1 MHELLP
7 SLKGN
12 TKKQTGRVSLSVKS
26 STTERKHLWQAAIKW
41 PLYSVAIMPV
51 IVSAGWEL
59 GNSGNIRLGQF
70 IGFLIASIL
79 ILLWENL
86 TNDLFDNETGVDK

>member
-1 MHELLP
+1 MP
-7 SLKGN
+7 SLKEGN
-12 TKKQTGRVSLSVKS
+12 KKKTEQVILPVKS
-26 STTERKHLWQAAIKW
+26 SRTEKKQLWQAAIKW

-51 IVSAGWEL
+51 ILSAAWVL

-79 ILLWENL
+79 ILLWEL
-86 TNDLFDNETGVDK
+86 SLIHI